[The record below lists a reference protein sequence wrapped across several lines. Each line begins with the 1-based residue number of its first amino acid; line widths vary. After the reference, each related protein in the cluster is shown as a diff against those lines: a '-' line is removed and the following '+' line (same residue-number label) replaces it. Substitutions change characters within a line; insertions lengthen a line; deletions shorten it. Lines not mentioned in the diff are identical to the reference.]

1 MNIFGRGF
9 LFRFILIPIVI
20 VTGSTANAE
29 GELFVNDHG
38 DPLRIAVIGTGRVG
52 GALGPRF
59 AQLGFDVIYGSR
71 NPDSETVTQLVKQSG
86 GRASA
91 VLAADALEQADWVL
105 LAIPWHAVEA
115 LLSDFG
121 ASLDGKIILDVTNA
135 LKMGNDGLMTSAV
148 PPTTGQIIQPT
159 GPPAPVVKAFNTMG
173 FHVMAEPAAAGGPVT
188 VPLAGDDPDAKQK
201 VAELVNALGFEAVDV
216 GPIKHAH
223 VLEGMATLYMVPYL
237 RGRREDVFEFYF
249 RKGTSPAV
257 SQGVRPAE

>member
-1 MNIFGRGF
+1 MNISRRCF
-9 LFRFILIPIVI
+9 LFRIIVISFVI

-29 GELFVNDHG
+29 GELFVNEHG

-52 GALGPRF
+52 GALGPRL

-71 NPDSETVTQLVKQSG
+71 NPDSETVTQLVKQTG
-86 GRASA
+86 DRASA
-91 VLAADALEQADWVL
+91 DLAVDAVKQADWVL
-105 LAIPWHAVEA
+105 LAIPWRAVEA
-115 LLSDFG
+115 LLSDIG
-121 ASLDGKIILDVTNA
+121 ASLDGKIVLDVTNA
-135 LKMGNDGLMTSAV
+135 IKMGDDGLMTSAV
-148 PPTTGQIIQPT
+148 PTSGGQFIQATVPT
-159 GPPAPVVKAFNTMG
+159 ARVVKAFNTMG

-216 GPIKHAH
+216 GPIKHAQ

-237 RGRREDVFEFYF
+237 RGRREDAFEFYF
-249 RKGTSPAV
+249 RKGTSPAI